1 MAREGREGE
10 WQAQAPIIA
19 SRLFSPSATTEAA
32 AASSAAAK
40 AAEVA
45 FVVYFKS

>member
-1 MAREGREGE
+1 MRAMAGGRGE

-19 SRLFSPSATTEAA
+19 SRLCSPSATTEAA
-32 AASSAAAK
+32 AAAK

>member
-1 MAREGREGE
+1 MAGGRGDGE

-32 AASSAAAK
+32 AAVAAK